1 MFDFAAKTV
10 LVTGAGGGSGE
21 VIAKS
26 FLAYGAYVIA
36 TDLCAPQWE
45 CDAPERLQ
53 RTAMDVTDEDA
64 VNCVITDAHKSGHV
78 INILVN
84 NAGVSIG
91 GPVGSM
97 STQTWFKNINTNVT
111 GAFFCIRAAV
121 AAMMEAREG
130 RIINIGSI
138 AGKNGFPNLCAY
150 GASKAA
156 IIGMTRSLA
165 VELGPYNITVNTV
178 CPGTVDTPMI
188 QKLIRSISEK
198 TGTSYDQIKKGMES
212 EIPMGRLQEAQDI
225 ADMVVFLASDMAK
238 NINGESMNVDGGVV
252 RD

>member
-1 MFDFAAKTV
+1 MFDFTAKTV

-21 VIAKS
+21 AIAKS

-36 TDLCAPQWE
+36 TDLYAPQWE
-45 CDAPERLQ
+45 CDMEERLQ
-53 RTAMDVTDEDA
+53 RTAMDVTDENA
-64 VNCVITDAHKSGHV
+64 VNRVFADAQKAECM

-91 GPVGSM
+91 GPVGGM
-97 STQTWFKNINTNVT
+97 STETWYKNINTNVT

-121 AAMMEAREG
+121 APMMEAREG

-198 TGTSYDQIKKGMES
+198 TGMSYHEIKKGMER

-225 ADMVVFLASDMAK
+225 ANMVAFLASDMAK
-238 NINGESMNVDGGVV
+238 NINGESMNVDGGAV

>member
-1 MFDFAAKTV
+1 MFGFTAKTV

-21 VIAKS
+21 AIAKT
-26 FLAYGAYVIA
+26 FLAHGAYVIA
-36 TDLCAPQWE
+36 ADLYAPRWE
-45 CDAPERLQ
+45 CASEERLQ
-53 RTAMDVTDEDA
+53 RTAMDVTDENAVDRVVSDA
-64 VNCVITDAHKSGHV
+64 RREGHV
-78 INILVN
+78 VNILVN
-84 NAGVSIG
+84 NAGVSVG

-97 STQTWFKNINTNVT
+97 STQAWFKNINTNVT

-121 AAMMEAREG
+121 TPMMEAREG

-156 IIGMTRSLA
+156 LIGMTRSLA

-188 QKLIRSISEK
+188 QKLIRSISEN
-198 TGTSYDQIKKGMES
+198 TGKSYDEIKRGMES
-212 EIPMGRLQEAQDI
+212 EIPMGRLQQAQDV
-225 ADMVVFLASDMAK
+225 ADMVIFLASDMAK
-238 NINGESMNVDGGVV
+238 NINGESINIDGGTV